1 MLRMTAWKLFPP
13 KLTDVNIST
22 RQLGL
27 FTFFVDDHGIVEYY
41 LVRTEKSRFQSCIPK
56 LNLKVML
63 QLLVGVI
70 MIFQ

>member
-27 FTFFVDDHGIVEYY
+27 FTFFVDDHVIVEYY
-41 LVRTEKSRFQSCIPK
+41 LVLTEKSRFQSCIPK

>member
-13 KLTDVNIST
+13 KLTDVKIST

-27 FTFFVDDHGIVEYY
+27 FTNFVEYY